1 VRRKLAVLLGV
12 LALFAVAGGIAGGAV
27 AFGGSD
33 QPDQRQGLA
42 AQENWGVRQRGDRA
56 GRPPGAGQPLAAGR
70 SSGVSRAPATGQP
83 GTGQPGT
90 GRPGTGQPGTAR
102 PLLAVVGAS
111 FSAGVGAGHPGDAW
125 PEDLARIMHWR
136 LIVSA
141 DPGAG
146 YVNPGEGDRGPFSRL
161 AARLNLA
168 RTHPQTVIIQGGHDD
183 IGRPLPLIRQR
194 VRSLIAAIRRQSPGA
209 RLVLLTVFPRG
220 NNPPAAVWAT
230 DQAIV
235 HAARQADPAVLIFD
249 PLAGHWHFPR
259 IGDHLHPTPAGHRWI
274 AERLA
279 AGLRGHQV
287 VA

>member
-1 VRRKLAVLLGV
+1 MRRKLAALLGV
-12 LALFAVAGGIAGGAV
+12 LALFTVAGGIAVGAV
-27 AFGGSD
+27 ASGGSA
-33 QPDQRQGLA
+33 QPDQRPGLT
-42 AQENWGVRQRGDRA
+42 AQENRGVRQRSDRGDRGDRA
-56 GRPPGAGQPLAAGR
+56 GRAPGVGQPPAAGR
-70 SSGVSRAPATGQP
+70 SSGVSQAP
-83 GTGQPGT
+83 GTGQPG
-90 GRPGTGQPGTAR
+90 GSAR

-111 FSAGVGAGHPGDAW
+111 FSAGVGAGHLSDAW

-146 YVNPGEGDRGPFSRL
+146 YVNPGAGHRGPFSRL

-168 RTHPQTVIIQGGHDD
+168 RAHPQTVIIQGGHDD
-183 IGRPLPLIRQR
+183 VGRPLTLIRQR
-194 VRSLIAAIRRQSPGA
+194 VQSLIASVRRAAPGA

-230 DQAIV
+230 DRAIV
-235 HAARQADPAVLIFD
+235 AGARRADPAVLIFD

-259 IGDHLHPTPAGHRWI
+259 IADHLHPTPAGHRWI

-287 VA
+287 AA

>member
-1 VRRKLAVLLGV
+1 MLLGV
-12 LALFAVAGGIAGGAV
+12 LALFTVAGGIAVGAV
-27 AFGGSD
+27 ASGGSA
-33 QPDQRQGLA
+33 QPDQRPGLA
-42 AQENWGVRQRGDRA
+42 AQENRGVRQRSDRGDRA
-56 GRPPGAGQPLAAGR
+56 GRAPGAGQPPAAGR
-70 SSGVSRAPATGQP
+70 SSGVGQAP
-83 GTGQPGT
+83 GTHQRG
-90 GRPGTGQPGTAR
+90 GTAR

-146 YVNPGEGDRGPFSRL
+146 YVNPGAGHRGPFSRL

-168 RTHPQTVIIQGGHDD
+168 RAHPQTVIIQGGHDD
-183 IGRPLPLIRQR
+183 AGLPLALIRQR
-194 VRSLIAAIRRQSPGA
+194 VQSLIASIRRAAPGA

-220 NNPPAAVWAT
+220 NKPPGAVWAT

-235 HAARQADPAVLIFD
+235 AAARQADPAVLIFD

-287 VA
+287 AA

>member
-1 VRRKLAVLLGV
+1 MRRKLAVLLGV

-27 AFGGSD
+27 AFGGSA
-33 QPDQRQGLA
+33 QPDQRQGPA
-42 AQENWGVRQRGDRA
+42 AQENRGVRQRGDRA
-56 GRPPGAGQPLAAGR
+56 GRPPG
-70 SSGVSRAPATGQP
+70 TG
-83 GTGQPGT
+83 
-90 GRPGTGQPGTAR
+90 AR

-146 YVNPGEGDRGPFSRL
+146 YVNPGAGDRGPFSRL
-161 AARLNLA
+161 AARLDLA
-168 RTHPQTVIIQGGHDD
+168 RAHPQTVIIQGGHDD
-183 IGRPLPLIRQR
+183 IGRPLPLIRER
-194 VRSLIAAIRRQSPGA
+194 VRGLIAAIRRAAPSA

-220 NNPPAAVWAT
+220 NHPPAAVWAT

-235 HAARQADPAVLIFD
+235 NAARQADPAVLIFD

-274 AERLA
+274 AGRLA

-287 VA
+287 AA